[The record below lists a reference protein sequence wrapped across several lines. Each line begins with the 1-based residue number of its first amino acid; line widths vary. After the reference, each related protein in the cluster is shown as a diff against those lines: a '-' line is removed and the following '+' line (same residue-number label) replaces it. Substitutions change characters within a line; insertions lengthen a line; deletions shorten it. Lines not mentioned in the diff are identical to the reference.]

1 MRASFLDFLE
11 VLINKINI
19 NIFFLVLG
27 HFCCTVCLGQSQIHS
42 SSRFIYE

>member
-19 NIFFLVLG
+19 NIFFSPRSFLLYSL
-27 HFCCTVCLGQSQIHS
+27 FRSITNS
-42 SSRFIYE
+42 FIFSVYI